1 MARSITAYASAYQR
15 TRTHA
20 TGFVRGE
27 VFSLSYNVNGV
38 IGAAAIDTVDWF
50 TSNSQSISLGAES
63 DSGNIASV
71 VCTAGYGPGAWVKC
85 KVTDDAGN
93 VFVQVFD
100 ISVQSGPSFSGE

>member
-1 MARSITAYASAYQR
+1 MPRSITAYASAYQR

-27 VFSLSYNVNGV
+27 VFSLSLNVNGV
-38 IGAAAIDTVDWF
+38 IGDAAIESVEWF

-63 DSGNIASV
+63 DSGNVASV

-85 KVTDDAGN
+85 KVTDDDGN
-93 VFVQVFD
+93 VFVQVFEV
-100 ISVQSGPSFSGE
+100 SVQSGPSFAE